1 MVKKLTRRSSKAKAK
16 DKATYVVSQHIL
28 VPKHRVLSEK
38 EKKELLES
46 YKITLS
52 ELPKILIG
60 DAVLSDLDVKA
71 GDVIHVEKMLP
82 VVGKVDYYRGVVDE

>member
-1 MVKKLTRRSSKAKAK
+1 MVKKLTRRSSKAKTK

-52 ELPKILIG
+52 ELPKILLD
-60 DAVLSDLDVKA
+60 DAVLSGLDVKA
-71 GDVIHVEKMLP
+71 GDVVHVEKTLP
-82 VVGKVDYYRGVVDE
+82 VVGKVDYYRGVIDE